1 MRFTLYKMIFYL
13 KFLSLVVKFGKN
25 KNKID
30 NLKIMINLL
39 TELNSYFT
47 SDFSALQISLTL
59 PGITFHKSTLTFI
72 LLFVLVPLAGR
83 I

>member
-1 MRFTLYKMIFYL
+1 
-13 KFLSLVVKFGKN
+13 
-25 KNKID
+25 
-30 NLKIMINLL
+30 MINLL

-72 LLFVLVPLAGR
+72 LLFGLVPLAGR